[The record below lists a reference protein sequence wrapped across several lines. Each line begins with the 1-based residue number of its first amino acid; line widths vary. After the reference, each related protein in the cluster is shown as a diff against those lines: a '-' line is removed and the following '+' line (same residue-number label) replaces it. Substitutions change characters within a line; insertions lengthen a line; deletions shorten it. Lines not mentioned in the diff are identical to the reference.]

1 MFAFEFEVLL
11 QATYVCMHPS
21 RLYAMLCWFGPRVRF
36 SIVDQTCD
44 PPYTLSNLA
53 GAEITQRFSQGTRVL
68 VFEKAGFQIMLL
80 SGAGLG
86 HMSMWRHE
94 RHGVTYLLTQRRL
107 AAKAILPITSL
118 QVSLY
123 PSGIIRPQIAGS

>member
-1 MFAFEFEVLL
+1 MSSLFEKE
-11 QATYVCMHPS
+11 
-21 RLYAMLCWFGPRVRF
+21 WFPDNHGFLGP
-36 SIVDQTCD
+36 
-44 PPYTLSNLA
+44 
-53 GAEITQRFSQGTRVL
+53 VL
-68 VFEKAGFQIMLL
+68 V
-80 SGAGLG
+80 LG
-86 HMSMWRHE
+86 PGMSMWKAAVRHE